1 MIKELRLATGRGDAK
16 AHGQMEKKDL
26 TERELRGIESG
37 NKSRKCLI

>member
-16 AHGQMEKKDL
+16 AHGQMEKKL

-37 NKSRKCLI
+37 NKSRKSLI